1 MVSFALSHESIESL
15 DKASKALGVSRSEL
29 IEIMIKKGWHFP
41 KEVEDAVNQI
51 SKLQKQIQANIKE
64 EKPTHEE

>member
-1 MVSFALSHESIESL
+1 MSKKVISFALSKASIESL

-29 IEIMIKKGWHFP
+29 VEFMIKKGWCFP

-51 SKLQKQIQANIKE
+51 SKLQKKVQANLKE
-64 EKPTHEE
+64 EE

>member
-1 MVSFALSHESIESL
+1 MMSKKVVSFALSQDSIESL

-51 SKLQKQIQANIKE
+51 SKLQKQRGEAQ
-64 EKPTHEE
+64 P